1 MDEFKILLKAIVDA
15 KDTQAQL
22 NAIKNLSVKIEK
34 LNLDQSAITEL
45 RNQLSKNGIDVNLVL
60 GNTNQLQNQ
69 AKQTGQQIG
78 KLVSDSAEKAITGVS
93 SKGIDRYFR
102 IDPSTSREFEN
113 EMKHLVSQWTN
124 AKGEMTDLK
133 IDTRTVY
140 DKDAD
145 ASFERLHQATVT
157 YKNDLDEVTKKTIA
171 WRQVGTTTDTNGNE
185 VDIRG
190 FVEVAGQYSK
200 ALEKASIAADTFA
213 DKQTKLK
220 SSLSDSLNSIKSSVA
235 DQSAPKPI
243 KDKTNISS
251 LQSQYQIVE
260 QAIANVES
268 ASKSNFAQMEA
279 DARTQISALNDMVR
293 QYRNAENVATSLR
306 TKDFST
312 VKDVQVQNL
321 QAFKDKIEGS
331 NVPIAK
337 MQTELSNLDT
347 ALNNAFDA
355 ESLTSYLNQM
365 DVVQAKFKQ
374 MSTEITSANRN
385 EKVGINVSGLES
397 KITDIQR
404 ISPEINNF
412 KTQINGAEVSVESL
426 LEDLSNVNS
435 QGDFSVVNTKFKA
448 FTDSAKAAGIAVA
461 ELVTNSKKVDEIQ
474 LSIGNGDFE
483 TKILGYETA
492 LKKLGLSSEEITVK
506 MQGVKSAYNELSTSV
521 KGDNI
526 IPDDV
531 VAKATA
537 LNTEMS
543 KLSNITKQIRLKDS
557 LNADQ
562 LQVDQTVVR
571 LNEQL
576 RKNTAYTKQSK
587 AQIRTWLDELAK
599 GNVAE
604 ARLKQIN
611 SEAKQLHANMAS
623 LNKVGF
629 SWIDK
634 LKNAWS
640 KFGGWSFAT
649 GTFMAGVHQTTEAFR
664 ELKEIDTLLTEI
676 SKTSDRTQ
684 KSLENL
690 GKSAVGSANEYG
702 ATISG
707 YLSGVKEAARAGFDE
722 SQQEEIAEL
731 SILAQS
737 AGDMTDELANEYI
750 IATNAAYKLNGEI
763 SKLNKVLDGQ
773 NYITNHNAVNMSELA
788 EATKVVASQAASS
801 NVEIDKLTASVG
813 TMMAVTQQGG
823 DIAARAFKAILMNIQ
838 QVSGE
843 VANGEE
849 ISTDD
854 LTKYQKACEELG
866 VSLSEVKNGIVSL
879 RDPMQVLKE
888 LSEAYTSLDK
898 MDARRANLISAVG
911 GKYRGNQLNALL
923 ENWDIYEKMLSE
935 YSQGEGSALEEAQK
949 TAESWQGLLN
959 QISNNWTGFIQNF
972 ADDSLVTN
980 TLKFL
985 NELVK
990 GANGLVESFGA
1001 LPTLITAIGAGLGT
1015 KNIGK
1020 SIQVYR
1026 FQKLSFNCF
1035 EYALHA

>member
-1 MDEFKILLKAIVDA
+1 MDEFTVLLKAIVDA

-22 NAIKNLSVKIEK
+22 NAIKNLSIKIEK
-34 LNLDQSAITEL
+34 LNLDQSVITEL
-45 RNQLSKNGIDVNLVL
+45 RKQLSKNGIDVNLVL

-78 KLVSDSAEKAITGVS
+78 DTLNTAIKTTMRPLSELKTGTGNIAAVFDKNGLLDVEASLNQIKQTYAEFGQVKITNKLFDSDGNIES
-93 SKGIDRYFR
+93 FR
-102 IDPSTSREFEN
+102 VNIEQVN
-113 EMKHLVSQWTN
+113 
-124 AKGEMTDLK
+124 GDLK
-133 IDTRTVY
+133 ETRNFMMAINGTSFTFPDDIIKGSESIVQHL
-140 DKDAD
+140 DKTKNAINQTGDAIN
-145 ASFERLHQATVT
+145 LL
-157 YKNDLDEVTKKTIA
+157 K
-171 WRQVGTTTDTNGNE
+171 
-185 VDIRG
+185 
-190 FVEVAGQYSK
+190 SK
-200 ALEKASIAADTFA
+200 AAS
-213 DKQTKLK
+213 
-220 SSLSDSLNSIKSSVA
+220 
-235 DQSAPKPI
+235 
-243 KDKTNISS
+243 
-251 LQSQYQIVE
+251 
-260 QAIANVES
+260 
-268 ASKSNFAQMEA
+268 
-279 DARTQISALNDMVR
+279 
-293 QYRNAENVATSLR
+293 
-306 TKDFST
+306 
-312 VKDVQVQNL
+312 
-321 QAFKDKIEGS
+321 
-331 NVPIAK
+331 
-337 MQTELSNLDT
+337 
-347 ALNNAFDA
+347 
-355 ESLTSYLNQM
+355 
-365 DVVQAKFKQ
+365 
-374 MSTEITSANRN
+374 
-385 EKVGINVSGLES
+385 
-397 KITDIQR
+397 
-404 ISPEINNF
+404 
-412 KTQINGAEVSVESL
+412 
-426 LEDLSNVNS
+426 
-435 QGDFSVVNTKFKA
+435 
-448 FTDSAKAAGIAVA
+448 
-461 ELVTNSKKVDEIQ
+461 DEIQ

-483 TKILGYETA
+483 TKILSYETA
-492 LKKLGLSSEEITVK
+492 LKKLGLSSEEITARMK
-506 MQGVKSAYNELSTSV
+506 GVKSAYNELSASA

-531 VAKATA
+531 VAKAAT
-537 LNTEMS
+537 LNTEMF
-543 KLSNITKQIRLKDS
+543 KLSNITKQIRLNES
-557 LNADQ
+557 LNANQIQIDQ
-562 LQVDQTVVR
+562 AVVR

-576 RKNTAYTKQSK
+576 RKNTAYSK
-587 AQIRTWLDELAK
+587 EAKSKIRAWLDELEK

-604 ARLKQIN
+604 AKLKQIN

-629 SWIDK
+629 SWTDK

-649 GTFMAGVHQTTEAFR
+649 GTFMAGIHQTTEAFK
-664 ELKEIDTLLTEI
+664 ELKEIDTILTEI

-690 GKSAVGSANEYG
+690 GKSAVDSANEYG

-843 VANGEE
+843 VADGEE

-888 LSEAYTSLDK
+888 LSEAYASLDK

-923 ENWDIYEKMLSE
+923 ENWNIYEKMLSE
-935 YSQGEGSALEEAQK
+935 YSQGEGSALEEAKK

-972 ADDSLVTN
+972 ADDGLVTN
-980 TLKFL
+980 TLKFI

-990 GANGLVESFGA
+990 GTNSLVKTFGA
-1001 LPTLITAIGAGLGT
+1001 LPTLITAIGTGLGA

-1020 SIQVYR
+1020 
-1026 FQKLSFNCF
+1026 C
-1035 EYALHA
+1035 A

>member
-22 NAIKNLSVKIEK
+22 KAIRNLSVKIEK

-78 KLVSDSAEKAITGVS
+78 AAINTAIKTSMRPLSELKTGTGNIAAVFDKNGLLDVEASLNKIKQTYAEFGQVKITNKLFDSDGNIES
-93 SKGIDRYFR
+93 FR
-102 IDPSTSREFEN
+102 VNIEQVN
-113 EMKHLVSQWTN
+113 
-124 AKGEMTDLK
+124 GDLK
-133 IDTRTVY
+133 ETRNFMMAINGTSFTFPDDIIKGSESIVQHL
-140 DKDAD
+140 DK
-145 ASFERLHQATVT
+145 T
-157 YKNDLDEVTKKTIA
+157 KNAI
-171 WRQVGTTTDTNGNE
+171 N
-185 VDIRG
+185 
-190 FVEVAGQYSK
+190 
-200 ALEKASIAADTFA
+200 
-213 DKQTKLK
+213 QTGEAINLLK
-220 SSLSDSLNSIKSSVA
+220 SNAASDK
-235 DQSAPKPI
+235 
-243 KDKTNISS
+243 
-251 LQSQYQIVE
+251 
-260 QAIANVES
+260 
-268 ASKSNFAQMEA
+268 
-279 DARTQISALNDMVR
+279 
-293 QYRNAENVATSLR
+293 
-306 TKDFST
+306 
-312 VKDVQVQNL
+312 
-321 QAFKDKIEGS
+321 
-331 NVPIAK
+331 
-337 MQTELSNLDT
+337 
-347 ALNNAFDA
+347 
-355 ESLTSYLNQM
+355 
-365 DVVQAKFKQ
+365 
-374 MSTEITSANRN
+374 
-385 EKVGINVSGLES
+385 
-397 KITDIQR
+397 
-404 ISPEINNF
+404 
-412 KTQINGAEVSVESL
+412 
-426 LEDLSNVNS
+426 
-435 QGDFSVVNTKFKA
+435 
-448 FTDSAKAAGIAVA
+448 
-461 ELVTNSKKVDEIQ
+461 IQ

-492 LKKLGLSSEEITVK
+492 LKKLGLSSKEITLK
-506 MQGVKSAYNELSTSV
+506 MQGVKSAYNELNTSAN
-521 KGDNI
+521 GNNI

-531 VAKATA
+531 VAKATT

-543 KLSNITKQIRLKDS
+543 KLSNITKQIKLKES

-562 LQVDQTVVR
+562 LQVDQTVVS

-576 RKNTAYTKQSK
+576 RKNTAYSKESK
-587 AQIRTWLDELAK
+587 AQIRAWLDELAK

-611 SEAKQLHANMAS
+611 SKAKQLHANMAY

-629 SWIDK
+629 SWTDK

-649 GTFMAGVHQTTEAFR
+649 GTFMAGIHQTTEAFR
-664 ELKEIDTLLTEI
+664 ELKEIDTILTEI

-690 GKSAVGSANEYG
+690 GKSAVDSANEYG

-722 SQQEEIAEL
+722 SQQEEIAKL

-788 EATKVVASQAASS
+788 EATKIVASQAASS

-823 DIAARAFKAILMNIQ
+823 DIAARAFKGILMNIQ

-843 VANGEE
+843 VADGEE

-972 ADDSLVTN
+972 ADDGLVTN
-980 TLKFL
+980 TLKFI
-985 NELVK
+985 NELVN
-990 GANGLVESFGA
+990 GADSLVESFGA
-1001 LPTLITAIGAGLGT
+1001 LPTLIAAIGGVFGAKTSLD
-1015 KNIGK
+1015 
-1020 SIQVYR
+1020 YR
-1026 FQKLSFNCF
+1026 K
-1035 EYALHA
+1035 